1 MIARRTA
8 LAACAVLV
16 ATVTLSGEGLGQASR
31 NPRGVPKVLNNRL
44 VVGEPLWRE
53 LPVRSDF
60 QSQHDRVWQ
69 TALNTILE
77 HGFDIAT
84 MEKDSGYLR
93 TTPNER
99 IVRLQTD
106 WFYKVQISLKLVSTP
121 ADPVAKTPMLVTK
134 VRLQVSGEVTNV
146 DPRKGL
152 KVSFLG
158 YDLVL
163 LQSLFQDLQAK
174 LGAV

>member
-1 MIARRTA
+1 MG
-8 LAACAVLV
+8 V
-16 ATVTLSGEGLGQASR
+16 R
-31 NPRGVPKVLNNRL
+31 NPRGVPKALNNRL
-44 VVGEPLWRE
+44 VVGEPVWRE
-53 LPVRSDF
+53 LPVRLDF
-60 QSQHDRVWQ
+60 QSQYERVWQ
-69 TALNTILE
+69 TALNTVLE

-121 ADPVAKTPMLVTK
+121 ADPATKTPVMVGK

-158 YDLVL
+158 YDQVV

-174 LGAV
+174 LGGV